1 MTYRELQDLLEA
13 GAGIPFTFHH
23 WEHPPAMP
31 FGVYFDDSTDNFGA
45 DGIAYHVVR
54 RFNIE
59 LYTRQRDPELEARI
73 ETTLDGAGLF
83 WDKTATYLGGT
94 ERAYQIS
101 YEIEV

>member
-1 MTYRELQDLLEA
+1 MTYRELQDLLET
-13 GAGIPFTFHH
+13 GAEIPFAFHH
-23 WEHPPAMP
+23 WERPPAMP

-59 LYTRQRDPELEARI
+59 LYTRQRDPELEAQI
-73 ETTLDGAGLF
+73 EAVLDGAGLF
-83 WDKTATYLGGT
+83 WDKTATYLGDT